1 MNSDNDSQQEQF
13 IEQIEVEDAAS
24 IDDFIRELE
33 AKEKDLQISL
43 ADGDEAVVQIEE
55 ADVIGQASAEADL
68 SEKVVADLE
77 EIFKSFNKQEKETAA
92 AKVTAEQLQ
101 QANREL
107 TALRAQVRRLEK
119 EREEMR
125 EAMSRRQNDFENYR
139 KRVERERAETRRG
152 LVGDLAMRMLPVV
165 DNLGRALD
173 SAGDSAGGGGKSP
186 EFQHFLDGISLVN
199 RQLGT
204 VLAEMGVEPI
214 QAVGET
220 FDPHLHEAAATEES
234 GELPPNTV
242 TQELLRGYRMGEKV
256 IRHAVVKVSSAAT
269 TAARNADDEF
279 DLIAWESQ

>member
-33 AKEKDLQISL
+33 AKERDLQISST
-43 ADGDEAVVQIEE
+43 DGGAFIEIEE
-55 ADVIGQASAEADL
+55 SDIVAEASAEADL

-92 AKVTAEQLQ
+92 ARVTAEQLQ
-101 QANREL
+101 QANRE
-107 TALRAQVRRLEK
+107 AAELRAQVRRLEK

-125 EAMSRRQNDFENYR
+125 EAISRRQNDFENYR
-139 KRVERERAETRRG
+139 KRIERERAETRRA

-173 SAGDSAGGGGKSP
+173 SSDASVTGKSP

-199 RQLGT
+199 RQLGA
-204 VLAEMGVEPI
+204 VLAEMGIEPI
-214 QAVGET
+214 RAVGEA

-234 GELPPNTV
+234 AELPPNTV
-242 TQELLRGYRMGEKV
+242 TQELLRGYRIGEKV

-269 TAARNADDEF
+269 TAARKATDDEF
-279 DLIAWESQ
+279 DLTVWESE